1 MADFFVMPATTIQ
14 TLKPT
19 GLATTGDLN
28 STLFILMVGLGIF
41 VLAVVG
47 IYMMR
52 MMKWA

>member
-1 MADFFVMPATTIQ
+1 MPDFFVMPVTTVQ
-14 TLKPT
+14 TLQPV

-28 STLFILMVGLGIF
+28 STLFILMIGLGVF

-47 IYMMR
+47 IYMMK